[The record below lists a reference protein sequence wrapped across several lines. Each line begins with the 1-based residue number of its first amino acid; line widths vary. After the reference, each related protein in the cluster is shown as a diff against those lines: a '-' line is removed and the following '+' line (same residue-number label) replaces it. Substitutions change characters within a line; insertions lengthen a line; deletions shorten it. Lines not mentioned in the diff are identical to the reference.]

1 MGIPILL
8 ASSSG
13 KGKTTSIRNMDPKE
27 TFLIN
32 VLNKPLPFRSKGWV
46 NVEQDKENGNIYS
59 TDNSD
64 IVIAVIKK
72 AVEKGYKNIVIDDGT
87 FILLNEFMNRI
98 SEKSFDKFSEI
109 GKHIYNLID
118 TIKKLPQDV
127 CVVLIWHTEES
138 NYGDLKLKSAGKLV
152 EEKID
157 IPAQFTISL
166 LANIENGE
174 YVFKTNRTNNSFAK
188 SPMEMFDDI
197 IPNDM
202 NFVINTIRKYYN
214 LTKENK

>member
-13 KGKTTSIRNMDPKE
+13 KGKTTSIRNMNTKE

-32 VLNKPLPFRSKGWV
+32 VLNKPLPFKNKGWV
-46 NVEQDKENGNIYS
+46 NVEQDKENGNVYS
-59 TDNSD
+59 TDNVD

-72 AVEKGYKNIVIDDGT
+72 AIGKGYKNIIIDDGT

-127 CVVLIWHTEES
+127 CVVLVWHTEES

-166 LANIENGE
+166 LADIENGE
-174 YVFKTNRTNNSFAK
+174 YVFKTNRISNSFAK
-188 SPMEMFDDI
+188 SPIGMFNDI

-202 NFVINTIRKYYN
+202 NFVVNTIRKYYN
-214 LTKENK
+214 L